1 MTDPTKPVW
10 SVIIM
15 LLIGLSG
22 TIWWIYDILKLAF
35 KEQNVSVQNQEDKKD
50 S

>member
-1 MTDPTKPVW
+1 MNDPTRPVW

-15 LLIGLSG
+15 LVIGLGG

-35 KEQNVSVQNQEDKKD
+35 KEMEEKNENISNH
-50 S
+50 